1 MKNSG
6 GLEKGH
12 VVKLIGI
19 SFPWAVVILG
29 ALLLFSS
36 NAYNQTFGV
45 FFKPITNNFGWTR
58 ATMSGAYAVRS
69 LVCAVFVIPMG
80 YWADRYGPRWVLL
93 PCFILLGAGM
103 IAIAR
108 VTAIWQLY
116 LIQGAGIGIGMS
128 GPFVCI
134 MSTVAKWHESRRGL
148 ALGIASAGTGLSSV
162 IFPLVATQLIQA
174 RGWQFAIFIIGF
186 IILAIGV
193 PASLVMKDPPNKMTR
208 KLPGSTK
215 LTHGLFDV
223 WGLLPHFLKKP
234 AFLSIIIM
242 FVLIGAVGNMLY
254 NHLVNYATDIGI
266 TALVAAGMMSAMGV
280 ASTIGRLGI
289 GTISDR
295 IGTKRDTAMC
305 CILLAVSCLLLIS
318 KVTALMWAAAALFG
332 IGFGGSMP
340 LVPAIMGER
349 VEREQLSTA
358 TGVASMGIFIGAA
371 LGPWLGGFIFDV
383 SGSYL
388 WALLLSS
395 GACIAALVIAIRMP
409 AVKQETGQSKLYPI
423 I

>member
-1 MKNSG
+1 
-6 GLEKGH
+6 
-12 VVKLIGI
+12 
-19 SFPWAVVILG
+19 
-29 ALLLFSS
+29 
-36 NAYNQTFGV
+36 
-45 FFKPITNNFGWTR
+45 
-58 ATMSGAYAVRS
+58 
-69 LVCAVFVIPMG
+69 MG

-103 IAIAR
+103 MAIAK
-108 VTAIWQLY
+108 VTTIWQLF

-174 RGWQFAIFIIGF
+174 KGWQFAIFMIGL
-186 IILAIGV
+186 IILAIGI
-193 PASLVMKDPPNKMTR
+193 PASLIMKDPPNKIKR
-208 KLPGSTK
+208 KLPGNDRAYR
-215 LTHGLFDV
+215 GLLDV
-223 WGLLPHFLKKP
+223 LGLLPKFLKKP

-242 FVLIGAVGNMLY
+242 FMLIGAVGNMLY

-280 ASTIGRLGI
+280 ASTLGRLAI
-289 GTISDR
+289 GAFSDR
-295 IGTKRDTAMC
+295 IGTRRDTAMC
-305 CILLAVSCLLLIS
+305 CILLAVSCFLLIS
-318 KVTALMWAAAALFG
+318 KVPALMWAAAALFG
-332 IGFGGSMP
+332 VGFGGSMP

-349 VEREQLSTA
+349 VGIEELSTA

-371 LGPWLGGFIFDV
+371 LGPWLGGYIFDV

-388 WALLLSS
+388 WALLLSAA
-395 GACIAALVIAIRMP
+395 ACIAALIITLRMP
-409 AVKQETGQSKLYPI
+409 SAGQETGKSKPYPI

>member
-1 MKNSG
+1 MKSSS

-12 VVKLIGI
+12 VIKLIGI
-19 SFPWAVVILG
+19 FFPWIVVILG
-29 ALLLFSS
+29 AMLLFSA

-58 ATMSGAYAVRS
+58 ATMSGAYAIRS
-69 LVCAVFVIPMG
+69 LVCAVFVVPMG

-103 IAIAR
+103 MAIAK
-108 VTAIWQLY
+108 VTTIWQLY

-134 MSTVAKWHESRRGL
+134 MSTVAKWHQSRRGL
-148 ALGIASAGTGLSSV
+148 ALGIASAGTGLSSI
-162 IFPLVATQLIQA
+162 IFPLVTTQLIQTK
-174 RGWQFAIFIIGF
+174 GWQFAIFIIGL

-193 PASLVMKDPPNKMTR
+193 PASLIMKDPPNKIKR
-208 KLPGSTK
+208 KLHSNDRTSQ
-215 LTHGLFDV
+215 GLFDIL
-223 WGLLPHFLKKP
+223 GLLPQFLKKP

-242 FVLIGAVGNMLY
+242 FMLIGAIGNMLY

-289 GTISDR
+289 GAISDR

-305 CILLAVSCLLLIS
+305 CILLVVSCLLLVS
-318 KVTALMWAAAALFG
+318 KVPALMWVAVALFG
-332 IGFGGSMP
+332 VGFGGSMP

-349 VEREQLSTA
+349 VGIEQLSTA
-358 TGVASMGIFIGAA
+358 TGVGSVGIFIGAA
-371 LGPWLGGFIFDV
+371 LGPWLGGFIYDV

-388 WALLLSS
+388 WALLLSA
-395 GACIAALVIAIRMP
+395 GAGTTAFIITIRMP
-409 AVKQETGQSKLYPI
+409 SARQEIP
-423 I
+423 

>member
-1 MKNSG
+1 MKSSS

-12 VVKLIGI
+12 KIISIGNF
-19 SFPWAVVILG
+19 FPWIVVILG
-29 ALLLFSS
+29 AMLLFSS

-58 ATMSGAYAVRS
+58 ATMSGAFAIRS
-69 LVCAVFVIPMG
+69 LVCAVFVVPMG
-80 YWADRYGPRWVLL
+80 YWADRYGPRWVLM

-103 IAIAR
+103 IAIAK
-108 VTAIWQLY
+108 VTTIWQLY

-148 ALGIASAGTGLSSV
+148 ALGIASAGTGLSSI

-174 RGWQFAIFIIGF
+174 KGWQFAIFIIGL
-186 IILAIGV
+186 IILAIGI
-193 PASLVMKDPPNKMTR
+193 PASLIMKDPPNKIKR
-208 KLPGSTK
+208 KLPSNDK
-215 LTHGLFDV
+215 ASRGLFDIL
-223 WGLLPHFLKKP
+223 GLLPQFLKKP

-242 FVLIGAVGNMLY
+242 FMLIGAIGNMLY

-289 GTISDR
+289 GAISDR

-305 CILLAVSCLLLIS
+305 CILLAVSCLLLVT
-318 KVTALMWAAAALFG
+318 KVPALMWVAAALFG

-349 VEREQLSTA
+349 VGIEQLSTA
-358 TGVASMGIFIGAA
+358 TGVGSIGIFIGAA
-371 LGPWLGGFIFDV
+371 LGPWLGGFIYDV

-388 WALLLSS
+388 WALLLAA
-395 GACIAALVIAIRMP
+395 GAGIAALIITIRMP
-409 AVKQETGQSKLYPI
+409 SARQEIL
-423 I
+423 

>member
-1 MKNSG
+1 MKPFGNNHMKSSN
-6 GLEKGH
+6 GLGKGH
-12 VVKLIGI
+12 VIKLIGI
-19 SFPWAVVILG
+19 FFPWIVVILG
-29 ALLLFSS
+29 AMLLFSA

-58 ATMSGAYAVRS
+58 ATMSGAYAIRS
-69 LVCAVFVIPMG
+69 LVCAVFVVPMG

-103 IAIAR
+103 MAIAK
-108 VTAIWQLY
+108 VTTIWQLY

-134 MSTVAKWHESRRGL
+134 MSTVAKWHQSRRGL
-148 ALGIASAGTGLSSV
+148 ALGIASAGTGLSSI
-162 IFPLVATQLIQA
+162 IFPLVATQLIQTK
-174 RGWQFAIFIIGF
+174 GWQFAIFIIGL

-193 PASLVMKDPPNKMTR
+193 PASLIMKDPPNKIKR
-208 KLPGSTK
+208 KLHSNDRTSQGF
-215 LTHGLFDV
+215 FDIL
-223 WGLLPHFLKKP
+223 GLLPQFLKKP

-242 FVLIGAVGNMLY
+242 FMLIGAIGNMLY

-289 GTISDR
+289 GAISDR

-305 CILLAVSCLLLIS
+305 CILLAVSCLLLVS
-318 KVTALMWAAAALFG
+318 KVPALMWVAAALFG

-349 VEREQLSTA
+349 VGIEQLSTA
-358 TGVASMGIFIGAA
+358 TGVGSIGIFIGAA
-371 LGPWLGGFIFDV
+371 LGPWLGGFIYDV

-388 WALLLSS
+388 WALLLAA
-395 GACIAALVIAIRMP
+395 GAGIAALIITIRMP
-409 AVKQETGQSKLYPI
+409 SARQEIP
-423 I
+423 

>member
-1 MKNSG
+1 MKSNS

-12 VVKLIGI
+12 EIISIGKF
-19 SFPWAVVILG
+19 FPWIIVILG
-29 ALLLFSS
+29 AMLLFSS

-58 ATMSGAYAVRS
+58 ATMSGAFAIRS
-69 LVCAVFVIPMG
+69 LVCAVFVVPMG
-80 YWADRYGPRWVLL
+80 YWADRIGPRWVLM

-103 IAIAR
+103 IAIAK
-108 VTAIWQLY
+108 VTTIWQLY

-148 ALGIASAGTGLSSV
+148 ALGIASAGTGLSSI

-174 RGWQFAIFIIGF
+174 KGWQFAIFIIGL
-186 IILAIGV
+186 IILAIGI
-193 PASLVMKDPPNKMTR
+193 PASLIMKDPPNKIKR
-208 KLPGSTK
+208 KLPSNDK
-215 LTHGLFDV
+215 ASRGLFDIL
-223 WGLLPHFLKKP
+223 GLLPQFLKKP

-242 FVLIGAVGNMLY
+242 FMLIGAIGNMLY

-289 GTISDR
+289 GAISDR

-305 CILLAVSCLLLIS
+305 CILLAVSCLLLVS
-318 KVTALMWAAAALFG
+318 KVPALMWVAAALFG

-349 VEREQLSTA
+349 VGIEQLSTA
-358 TGVASMGIFIGAA
+358 TGVGSIGIFIGAA
-371 LGPWLGGFIFDV
+371 LGPWLGGFIYDV

-388 WALLLSS
+388 WALLLAA
-395 GACIAALVIAIRMP
+395 GAGIAALIITIRMP
-409 AVKQETGQSKLYPI
+409 SARQEIL
-423 I
+423 